1 MLLISILVILGAIRG
16 CHGPSKVRDFFFFAA
31 LVATGSK
38 MTVLVGSLCSEGC
51 HLPSSWAP
59 RRENVSGHHSYLG
72 SLHPHDLMT
81 SPNPHAAEIP
91 SHKETEHHLPF
102 LPRSHQHTER
112 AVSKVN
118 CEKPVAN
125 WVSLQSPGEG
135 FLTGLGHSC
144 PG

>member
-1 MLLISILVILGAIRG
+1 M
-16 CHGPSKVRDFFFFAA
+16 
-31 LVATGSK
+31 
-38 MTVLVGSLCSEGC
+38 
-51 HLPSSWAP
+51 
-59 RRENVSGHHSYLG
+59 SGHHSYLG

-81 SPNPHAAEIP
+81 SPNPRAAEIP
-91 SHKETEHHLPF
+91 SDKEKEQHLPF
-102 LPRSHQHTER
+102 LPRSHQHTEH
-112 AVSKVN
+112 AVSKIN